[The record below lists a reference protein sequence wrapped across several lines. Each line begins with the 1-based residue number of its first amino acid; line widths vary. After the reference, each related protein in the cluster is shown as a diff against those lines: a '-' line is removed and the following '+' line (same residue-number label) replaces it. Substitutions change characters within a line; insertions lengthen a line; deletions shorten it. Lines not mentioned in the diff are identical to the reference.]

1 MVTKKGPWKTDNWF
15 VSPWNYMAEV
25 TRDFTPSQKVLIHDT
40 TLRDGEQQA
49 GLMFTKEEK
58 ICIAEKLAE
67 LGVHRIEAG
76 TPAVSPHDEAAIREI
91 VKRNLGPQTF
101 CLSRCMEA
109 DVRRAADCGV
119 DGVTVEIPSSEHLIE
134 LGYRWPLEKAMEL
147 PIKATRLAHELGLH
161 VAFFTVDASRADL
174 GWVLRLL
181 QHVAEEGHMD
191 SLCLVDTF
199 GCLAPEAVAYAVK
212 KTKDAINKP
221 LEAHYHN
228 DFGLGVANTIR
239 AVLGGAEVIHTTV
252 NGLGERSGNTPM
264 EETVLA
270 LKTLYGVDTGIR
282 YNKLRE
288 VAKLVEEISGVPMA
302 PNRGFVGDQ
311 AFHVESGL
319 VVDWYRN
326 IGEEAD
332 IEAFPIRYSFVG
344 NKKPEVVLGKKSGR
358 GNVILWAQRL
368 GIDLRPEEVVDV
380 TNAVKARSYEKK
392 GPLDE
397 ADFRKAVEE
406 VKAKAR

>member
-1 MVTKKGPWKTDNWF
+1 
-15 VSPWNYMAEV
+15 
-25 TRDFTPSQKVLIHDT
+25 
-40 TLRDGEQQA
+40 
-49 GLMFTKEEK
+49 
-58 ICIAEKLAE
+58 
-67 LGVHRIEAG
+67 
-76 TPAVSPHDEAAIREI
+76 
-91 VKRNLGPQTF
+91 
-101 CLSRCMEA
+101 
-109 DVRRAADCGV
+109 
-119 DGVTVEIPSSEHLIE
+119 
-134 LGYRWPLEKAMEL
+134 
-147 PIKATRLAHELGLH
+147 
-161 VAFFTVDASRADL
+161 
-174 GWVLRLL
+174 
-181 QHVAEEGHMD
+181 
-191 SLCLVDTF
+191 
-199 GCLAPEAVAYAVK
+199 
-212 KTKDAINKP
+212 
-221 LEAHYHN
+221 
-228 DFGLGVANTIR
+228 
-239 AVLGGAEVIHTTV
+239 
-252 NGLGERSGNTPM
+252 
-264 EETVLA
+264 VLA
-270 LKTLYGVDTGIR
+270 LKTLYGLDTGIR

-332 IEAFPIRYSFVG
+332 IEAFPIHYSFVG

-397 ADFRKAVEE
+397 ADFRKAVAE